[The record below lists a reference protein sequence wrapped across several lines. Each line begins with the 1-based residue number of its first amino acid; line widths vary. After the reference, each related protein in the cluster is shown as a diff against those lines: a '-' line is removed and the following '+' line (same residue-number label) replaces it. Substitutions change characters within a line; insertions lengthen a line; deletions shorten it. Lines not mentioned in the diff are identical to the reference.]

1 MKNLHIRE
9 EFEKENSWIS
19 ISSLKKAANMSAVI
33 ETYQSEYSLPVNLS
47 EMTEWKI
54 LERFNDSVTEEPL
67 KYLKSQRPATY
78 RHLLKVILRLNEEIQ
93 ILSQQLKSSNKQ
105 IESLNNQISDIQ
117 QENAIKLQT
126 MQEKHEKR
134 LHKSKNDLDFLL
146 KDLNMKSI
154 AIVAEQFLKKHNK
167 EVDGLKEIYEK
178 QIEQLRSLHE
188 NELIAKEVEGEK
200 NVYDLKNRFFKYL
213 SEVEK
218 KFKHDL
224 NRFRYRYRKEISLSR
239 GYTEDVISDDDEFS
253 DLEKDFCQR
262 GKNYSTGGSR
272 LAAKMSIID
281 MFDRFSYESGA
292 STRRDSNN

>member
-1 MKNLHIRE
+1 MKNIHIRE
-9 EFEKENSWIS
+9 DFEKDSSWIS

-33 ETYQSEYSLPVNLS
+33 ETYQSEYSLPVNMS
-47 EMTEWKI
+47 EMTEWKT
-54 LERFNDSVTEEPL
+54 LEKLNDSVTEEPL
-67 KYLKSQRPATY
+67 KFLKSQRPASY
-78 RHLLKVILRLNEEIQ
+78 SHLLKVIFRLNEEIH

-105 IESLNNQISDIQ
+105 IESLNQQISEIQ

-154 AIVAEQFLKKHNK
+154 AIMAEQFLKKHN
-167 EVDGLKEIYEK
+167 EEMEGLKESYEK

-200 NVYDLKNRFFKYL
+200 SLYDLKQRFFKYL
-213 SEVEK
+213 AEVEK

-224 NRFRYRYRKEISLSR
+224 NRVRYRYGKEISLSK
-239 GYTEDVISDDDEFS
+239 GYTEDGISDEDEFS
-253 DLEKDFCQR
+253 DLEKEFCQR
-262 GKNYSTGGSR
+262 GKKYSIGGNK
-272 LAAKMSIID
+272 LHVKMSITD
-281 MFDRFSYESGA
+281 LFDRFSCESGA

>member
-1 MKNLHIRE
+1 
-9 EFEKENSWIS
+9 
-19 ISSLKKAANMSAVI
+19 MSAVI
-33 ETYQSEYSLPVNLS
+33 ETYQSEYSLPVNMS
-47 EMTEWKI
+47 EMTEWKT
-54 LERFNDSVTEEPL
+54 LEKLNDSVTEEPL
-67 KYLKSQRPATY
+67 KFLKSQRPASY
-78 RHLLKVILRLNEEIQ
+78 SHLLKVIFRLNEEIH

-105 IESLNNQISDIQ
+105 IETLNHQISEVQ

-154 AIVAEQFLKKHNK
+154 AIMAEQFLKKHN
-167 EVDGLKEIYEK
+167 EEMEGLKDSYEK

-200 NVYDLKNRFFKYL
+200 SLYDLKQRFFKYL
-213 SEVEK
+213 AEVEK

-224 NRFRYRYRKEISLSR
+224 NRVRYRYGKEISLSK
-239 GYTEDVISDDDEFS
+239 GYTEDGLSDDEELS
-253 DLEKDFCQR
+253 DLEKEFCQR
-262 GKNYSTGGSR
+262 GKKYSIGGSK
-272 LAAKMSIID
+272 LAVKMSITD
-281 MFDRFSYESGA
+281 LFDRFSCESGA